1 MTDPIARGMLQPLE
15 NGINKAFEYIGEKC
29 QMVIDAIGGWLD
41 NMFKGLRSME
51 KSALINVEGLGS
63 KLNPANWMR
72 QNSPSPSATPSEPK
86 LGRNA
91 HLHEISMGSPEKTP
105 LSLPE
110 KTMSRHQGSISE
122 FQSLFGGNIGI
133 KVEEANLDSISA
145 PSCPHFGNSFG
156 QMAFA
161 R

>member
-15 NGINKAFEYIGEKC
+15 NAINKAFEYIGEKC

-41 NMFKGLRSME
+41 NMFNGLRSME
-51 KSALINVEGLGS
+51 KSALINVEGIGS
-63 KLNPANWMR
+63 KLNPANWGR
-72 QNSPSPSATPSEPK
+72 QNSPSPDATPSQPK

-91 HLHEISMGSPEKTP
+91 HHHAISIGSPEKMP
-105 LSLPE
+105 ISMPE
-110 KTMSRHQGSISE
+110 QTMSRHQGAISE
-122 FQSLFGGNIGI
+122 FKSIFGGDIGI
-133 KVEEANLDSISA
+133 QVPEANLGNISA